1 MGTTAREMI
10 GVDANE
16 LIAMLNKALADEWL
30 AYYQYWIGA
39 KILRGP
45 LRSAATAELIE
56 HAADELRHAEMLAV
70 RIMQLGGTP
79 LLSPLA
85 FEKESNCGYL
95 EPTDPNV
102 VAILKQ
108 GIEGERCAIAVYNKL
123 LEFTKN
129 KDELTYNMVLE
140 ILNDEIDHEDDFEA
154 LLADMGI

>member
-1 MGTTAREMI
+1 MGTTARDMI

-16 LIAMLNKALADEWL
+16 LIALLNKALADEWL

-45 LRSAATAELIE
+45 LRSAVAAELIE

-95 EPTDPNV
+95 EPIDPNV
-102 VAILKQ
+102 AAILKQ
-108 GIEGERCAIAVYNKL
+108 GIEGERCAIAVYKKL
-123 LEFTKN
+123 LEFTKD
-129 KDELTYNMVLE
+129 KDELTYNMALE
-140 ILNDEIDHEDDFEA
+140 ILNDEIDHEDDFEV
-154 LLADMGI
+154 LLEDMGI